1 MQSRILVTLL
11 AAGAA
16 GLISCRDVAPSKPMA
31 SIDGDDWAEAVA
43 VQLPPTVPYDANGR
57 IERHF
62 RDRTGTV
69 FSIVAIGDGR
79 GGPPS
84 KIFGFE
90 NGRIRYVVKPKYDR
104 RTGGWVRAKSHVTV
118 FDSLGHKSREAD
130 SNNEPAGI
138 RSLEAP
144 ADVVTANLIDISACF
159 SEWLAYAAA
168 SGALAAAS
176 SALTAAISACILD
189 PFACGAVESASV
201 AFAAALSAWNAALDR
216 LLACQSSPGG
226 GTRSGTKVLKFDG
239 SIEDIDPTMANS
251 IHVYVDQSLV
261 EQPL

>member
-1 MQSRILVTLL
+1 M
-11 AAGAA
+11 
-16 GLISCRDVAPSKPMA
+16 
-31 SIDGDDWAEAVA
+31 
-43 VQLPPTVPYDANGR
+43 
-57 IERHF
+57 
-62 RDRTGTV
+62 
-69 FSIVAIGDGR
+69 
-79 GGPPS
+79 
-84 KIFGFE
+84 
-90 NGRIRYVVKPKYDR
+90 
-104 RTGGWVRAKSHVTV
+104 
-118 FDSLGHKSREAD
+118 
-130 SNNEPAGI
+130 
-138 RSLEAP
+138 
-144 ADVVTANLIDISACF
+144 
-159 SEWLAYAAA
+159 AYAAA